1 MAKYR
6 KRPLVIEAFQWQGE
20 EHPPFERLCV
30 GRDELS
36 VNHYNLVIP
45 TLEGIMY
52 ADEGDWIITGI
63 KGEIYP
69 CKPDVFEQTY
79 EPVED

>member
-6 KRPLVIEAFQWQGE
+6 KRPLVIEAFQWLGDE
-20 EHPPFERLCV
+20 CPPFERFCV

-52 ADEGDWIITGI
+52 ASEGDWIITGI
-63 KGEIYP
+63 TGEVYP
-69 CKPDVFEQTY
+69 CKDQIFRATY
-79 EPVED
+79 EEVE